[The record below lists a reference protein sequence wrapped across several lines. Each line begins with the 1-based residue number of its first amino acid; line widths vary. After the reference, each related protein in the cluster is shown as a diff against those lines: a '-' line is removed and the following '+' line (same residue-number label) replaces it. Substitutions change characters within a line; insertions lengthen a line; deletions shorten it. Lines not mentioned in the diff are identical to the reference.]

1 MTDTT
6 RLGLPLMDAAQA
18 QKHVTHNE
26 ALMRIDA
33 LTHLSVSARVDAP
46 SGGSVEGA
54 RYLVSPSPSGVFAG
68 HADQIAIYQDGGWL
82 YLTPKLGWRVYVED
96 AFSRRVH
103 DGGAWREIAS
113 GRLPLDQFSRLGVG
127 TASDPGNPF
136 SAKLNNALFAA
147 LTGAEGGSGDLRFKL
162 NKEAGAKT
170 VSQLYQSNWSG
181 RAETGLMGDDAY
193 RIKVSPDGSSWTT
206 ALNIDPAT
214 ANVGIGAAAPAAKL
228 DVAGNIAINGKIA
241 LNGPAVSVWVSTSQS
256 ASGGRYTKAQFR
268 SKELDTANCF
278 DNVTNFRFTPNVAG
292 YYQVSSTLR
301 FTALGVGEWVAII
314 YKNGVAFKSGSAS
327 YTTVSG
333 NGQSHVSAL
342 VYLNG
347 SSDYVEVFAYSDPVM
362 TIVASQVGSFFQA
375 AMVRGA

>member
-26 ALMRIDA
+26 ALMRLDA

-46 SGGSVEGA
+46 SGPNVEGA
-54 RYLVSPSPSGVFAG
+54 RYLVSPSASGVFAG
-68 HADQIAIYQDGGWL
+68 HADQIACYQDAAWL
-82 YLTPKLGWRVYVED
+82 YLTPKVGWRVYVED
-96 AFSRRVH
+96 VFSLRVY

-113 GRLPLDQFSRLGVG
+113 GKLPLDQFARLGVG

-162 NKEAGAKT
+162 NKEGSAKT

-193 RIKVSPDGSSWTT
+193 RIKVSADGSTWST
-206 ALNIDPAT
+206 ALNIDAAT
-214 ANVGIGAAAPAAKL
+214 ANVGIGAAAPAARL

-241 LNGPAVSVWVSTSQS
+241 LNGPAVSAWVSTTQS
-256 ASGGRYTKAQFR
+256 VAGSRYTKVQFR
-268 SKELDTANCF
+268 SKEFDTANCF

-292 YYQVSSTLR
+292 YYQVSATLR
-301 FTALGVGEWVAII
+301 FTTLNLGEWVAII
-314 YKNGVAFKSGSAS
+314 YKNGVAYKSGSAVYLS
-327 YTTVSG
+327 SASI
-333 NGQSHVSAL
+333 GQSHVSAL

-347 SSDYVEVFAYSDPVM
+347 SSDYLEVFAYSDATM
-362 TIVASQVGSFFQA
+362 SILANQAASFFQA
-375 AMVRGA
+375 VMVRGA

>member
-46 SGGSVEGA
+46 SGANVEGA
-54 RYLVSPSPSGVFAG
+54 RYLVSQSPSGVFAG
-68 HADQIAIYQDGGWL
+68 HADQIACYQDGAWL
-82 YLTPKLGWRVYVED
+82 YLTPKVGWRVYVED
-96 AFSRRVH
+96 VFSLRVY

-113 GRLPLDQFSRLGVG
+113 GKLPLDQFSRLGVG

-147 LTGAEGGSGDLRFKL
+147 LTGVEGGSGDLRFKL
-162 NKEAGAKT
+162 NKEGSAKT

-193 RIKVSPDGSSWTT
+193 RIKVSADGSSWTT
-206 ALNIDPAT
+206 ALNIDAAT
-214 ANVGIGAAAPAAKL
+214 GNMGIGGAAPAARL

-241 LNGPAVSVWVSTSQS
+241 VNGPAVSAWVSITHS
-256 ASGGRYTKAQFR
+256 AAGLRYTKVQFR
-268 SKELDTANCF
+268 SKEFDTANCF

-292 YYQVSSTLR
+292 YYQVSSTVKYS
-301 FTALGVGEWVAII
+301 TLGSGEWVAII
-314 YKNGVAFKSGSAS
+314 YKNGVAYKSGSS
-327 YTTVSG
+327 DYLVNGG

-347 SSDYVEVFAYSDPVM
+347 SSDYLEVFAYSDSAM
-362 TIVASQVGSFFQA
+362 NIVASQVASFFQA

>member
-26 ALMRIDA
+26 ALIRLDA

-46 SGGSVEGA
+46 SGPNVEGA
-54 RYLVSPSPSGVFAG
+54 RYLVSQSPSGVFAG
-68 HADQIAIYQDGGWL
+68 HADQIACHQDGGWL
-82 YLTPKLGWRVYVED
+82 YLTANVGWRVYVED
-96 AFSRRVH
+96 VFSLRVY

-113 GRLPLDQFSRLGVG
+113 GKLPLDQFSRLGVG

-147 LTGAEGGSGDLRFKL
+147 LTGVEGGSGDLRFKL
-162 NKEAGAKT
+162 NKEGSART

-193 RIKVSPDGSSWTT
+193 RIKVSADGSAWTT
-206 ALNIDPAT
+206 ALNIDAVT
-214 ANVGIGAAAPAAKL
+214 GNVGIGAAAPAAKL

-241 LNGPAVSVWVSTSQS
+241 LNGPAVSAWVSTPQS
-256 ASGGRYTKAQFR
+256 AGSARYTKAQFR
-268 SKELDTANCF
+268 SKEFDTANCF
-278 DNVTNFRFTPNVAG
+278 DNVTNFRFTPNVGG
-292 YYQVSSTLR
+292 YYQVSSTLK
-301 FTALGVGEWVAII
+301 FTTLSGGEWVAII
-314 YKNGVAFKSGSAS
+314 YKNGVAFKSGSSNFLAA
-327 YTTVSG
+327 G
-333 NGQSHVSAL
+333 GAGQSHVSAL
-342 VYLNG
+342 IYMNG
-347 SSDYVEVFAYSDPVM
+347 SSDFLEVFAYSDSTM
-362 TIVASQVGSFFQA
+362 TITASQAASFFQA